1 VAHHDAVQGVVGL
14 PRGLVGAVLREDVVG
29 LVAGLTWALVWIFGV
44 VILRWEKTG
53 VTAARRREL
62 EEEGAEVVSP
72 AIRVWRASAFGVCA
86 VVPAL
91 FAIDGLVGDLGIL
104 YAPGLSFLAG
114 PSIVFQVA
122 GIACSVIGLAILI
135 GVGRKLA
142 VHVYRR
148 ALAEREL
155 MTTGMHRY
163 VRHPFYL
170 HFFLLPIGLLLVTL
184 NYLSLL
190 VLAAYTM
197 LWGPKPVTR
206 WMKEEDEDLRR
217 RFGAEAEAYVA
228 RTGRVFPRLSRL
240 RHP

>member
-1 VAHHDAVQGVVGL
+1 MLSEEFVGLVVGL
-14 PRGLVGAVLREDVVG
+14 
-29 LVAGLTWALVWIFGV
+29 TWGLVWIFGA

-53 VTAARRREL
+53 VTDSRRREL
-62 EEEGAEVVSP
+62 EAEGAEVVSP
-72 AIRVWRASAFGVCA
+72 GVRVWRASAFGVCA

-91 FAIDGLVGDLGIL
+91 FAIDGLVRDLGIL
-104 YAPGLSFLAG
+104 YAAGLSFLAG

-122 GIACSVIGLAILI
+122 GIASSVIGLAILI

-148 ALAEREL
+148 ALPEREL
-155 MTTGMHRY
+155 MTTGAHRY

-170 HFFLLPIGLLLVTL
+170 HFFLLPIGLFLVTL
-184 NYLSLL
+184 NYLSIL

-197 LWGPKPVTR
+197 LWGPKPMTS

-217 RFGAEAEAYVA
+217 RFGAEADDYIA
-228 RTGRVFPRLSRL
+228 RTGKVFPRLR
-240 RHP
+240 RP

>member
-1 VAHHDAVQGVVGL
+1 MLSVEVVALIVGVTW
-14 PRGLVGAVLREDVVG
+14 G
-29 LVAGLTWALVWIFGV
+29 LVAIFWAVMFRWERTGLT
-44 VILRWEKTG
+44 E
-53 VTAARRREL
+53 ARRREL
-62 EEEGAEVVSP
+62 DEGGSEHVSP
-72 AIRVWRASAFGVCA
+72 GIRAWRLTAMSLCA
-86 VVPAL
+86 VIPSL
-91 FAIDGLVGDLGIL
+91 FVIDGLVGDPDIL

-114 PSIVFQVA
+114 PDRALQIVGIVMSVA
-122 GIACSVIGLAILI
+122 GLAILI

-155 MTTGMHRY
+155 MMTGVHRY

-170 HFFLLPIGLLLVTL
+170 HFFLLPIGLFLVTL

-197 LWGPKPVTR
+197 LWMPRPVTW

-217 RFGAEAEAYVA
+217 RFGAEADAYIA
-228 RTGRVFPRLSRL
+228 RTGRVFPRF
-240 RHP
+240 RHRG